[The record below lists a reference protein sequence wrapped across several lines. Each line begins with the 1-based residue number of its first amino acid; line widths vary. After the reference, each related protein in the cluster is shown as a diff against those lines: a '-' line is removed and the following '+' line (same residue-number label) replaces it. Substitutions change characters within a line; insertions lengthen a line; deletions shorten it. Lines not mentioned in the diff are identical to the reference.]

1 MLSAATNCF
10 ATQASLK
17 LSVAATRTDCTVTII
32 AVNDSARAGAS
43 HIVVGHQIANPIL
56 IGF

>member
-1 MLSAATNCF
+1 MLSVSTNCF
-10 ATQASLK
+10 ATQALPR
-17 LSVAATRTDCTVTII
+17 LSIAATRTDCTVTII
-32 AVNDSARAGAS
+32 AVNDSARAGAA